1 MRMAMVGAGAVLLAL
16 LFLLE
21 AKVWGVILMG
31 ASVLIFLFL
40 PWLDRSPVKSIRYRG
55 WMYKTA
61 LTVFVVAFVVLGYLG
76 MKPASGINLIL
87 AQVFTVIYFAFF
99 ILMPWFTKI
108 DKTKPVPERL
118 T

>member
-1 MRMAMVGAGAVLLAL
+1 VYN
-16 LFLLE
+16 FLWID
-21 AKVWGVILMG
+21 AKIWGVVFMG
-31 ASVLIFLFL
+31 LAIVMFFFL

-55 WMYKTA
+55 WIYKTA
-61 LTVFVVAFVVLGYLG
+61 LTLFLIAFIVLGYLG

-87 AQVFTVIYFAFF
+87 AQIFSVIYFAFF
-99 ILMPWFTKI
+99 VLMPWYTKI